1 MYYIKENDKPGKIY
15 QFFIKL
21 FNIIEL
27 NDNLIEVAKIQNL
40 KGKKK
45 ERILKKVA
53 KKTIYLLDKTNSK
66 KIVLSKNLKQEDEY
80 KNYLYSKNY
89 DIVDGKYLFTLLAS
103 DVLEYIIK
111 KRNIEK
117 KELKIAILANDIS
130 NLKGII
136 YDIVRKYKNVTI
148 ISRHISKLKII
159 QNELYE
165 KEGIVIAIS
174 NNKRK
179 SLLRTNIILN
189 FDFPEET
196 INKFSI
202 YEDANI
208 INFNNK
214 IRIHKK
220 RFNGTNIYD
229 YEIKLKKDKLDE
241 IVNFNKELIKSTYT
255 KDIYEAQLYKQ
266 QNFTNLRNKIRD
278 DGVKIKYLLGNN
290 IF

>member
-53 KKTIYLLDKTNSK
+53 KKTICLLDKTNSK